1 MMSEPEK
8 IPLEALIQ
16 HHEEA
21 GGGLDQGDI
30 QAVAGLFQQVGNE
43 LHTVDHHSV
52 GGNSSIKALQ
62 LDKNKVF
69 NVPPRAA
76 APVQAVQPAPV
87 QAVQPA
93 HDPVQQPAM
102 VPVQQPRPPTV
113 VVPDLEERIK
123 KLEDKFNKVIRLPSK
138 KNINVKFKSEHI
150 TAVFDDFEDIVNAV
164 RKSLNKSSKRIT
176 IILNEN

>member
-16 HHEEA
+16 RHEADPTATLSQE
-21 GGGLDQGDI
+21 DV

-52 GGNSSIKALQ
+52 GGNSAIKALK

-69 NVPPRAA
+69 NVPVAQHQ
-76 APVQAVQPAPV
+76 APVAQHQATVAQQQAPV
-87 QAVQPA
+87 A
-93 HDPVQQPAM
+93 QQPVH
-102 VPVQQPRPPTV
+102 VPERPRPPTSTQN
-113 VVPDLEERIK
+113 DLEERIT
-123 KLEDKFNKVIRLPSK
+123 KLEDKFNKVLKPLYK

-150 TAVFDDFEDIVNAV
+150 TAVFDDFNDIVDAV

>member
-16 HHEEA
+16 RHEADPTATLSQE
-21 GGGLDQGDI
+21 DVK
-30 QAVAGLFQQVGNE
+30 AVAGLFQQVGNE

-52 GGNSSIKALQ
+52 GGNSAIKALK

-69 NVPPRAA
+69 NVPVAQQQ
-76 APVQAVQPAPV
+76 APVAQQQAPV
-87 QAVQPA
+87 A
-93 HDPVQQPAM
+93 QQPVH
-102 VPVQQPRPPTV
+102 VPEHPRLPTSTQN
-113 VVPDLEERIK
+113 DLEERIT
-123 KLEDKFNKVIRLPSK
+123 KLEDKFNKVLKPLYK

-150 TAVFDDFEDIVNAV
+150 TAVFDDFNDIVDAV